1 MRNVVCWDPRQVHAV
16 INPEAEAVPDFV
28 FRAVHTDQP
37 LRVAQPVGDRF
48 QMLSPSAYRQMGAP
62 DLVSAFLQ
70 PERRHVQLAVLGR
83 SGSGKSHLIHWMRLA
98 IPPSERRMVLT
109 IPKAGTSLRSI
120 VEMIIDR
127 LPGSAQAPFREALA
141 RAGDAVMTREGQKH
155 ELLNQIAQ
163 AIREDSPRQ
172 RGDDGE
178 LEQALIEHLP
188 DLFQDAY
195 IRREH
200 FLRED
205 GVVAALVDHVFA
217 VRSEYQP
224 AEERQ
229 RFRPDDLPFGGLDL
243 LNASKPARDA
253 IQVLGLQPDRTLPLA
268 AALVNRALDG
278 AAIARA
284 FSFSGDRV
292 TALMSEL
299 RRHLRREGRELVLLI
314 EDFARLQGIDRAL
327 LQALLTQGDESL
339 CDIRWAIAATTG
351 FFETVADTV
360 YTRMTFFVDMDRSP
374 GDQRAGATAQKA
386 LARFAGRYLNAV
398 RLGPDKLADWAAG
411 AGADEAPLNA
421 CEVCPHRRECH
432 QAFTPS
438 EEGFGLYPFTSR
450 ALWNMALRADEQLEM
465 RFNPRVLQRSVLVR
479 VLDNYASALAA
490 GAFPPR
496 ALLDHLGGVK
506 HLGAVETDR
515 LRRMVPAEQYDRV
528 LTFQELWH
536 GSSSLTSV
544 PADQR
549 EVLSLPD
556 FVGASPEPPEPPGPP
571 GPQPPSP
578 EPPRDPR
585 LAQLDAWAA
594 GGVLEQRLTTTLR
607 ELVYEAIEE
616 AIDWD
621 GEMLERSSFASAT
634 ANRPFRQRSIHFQR
648 QDTQAMLAQV
658 RLTIPLAGSDEAA
671 FARTALAL
679 QGLLLAR
686 ERGGEWTF
694 PNGMLMLAA
703 LQECLAEWSADVVR
717 QVRALPGARE
727 HWDPV
732 AAATELLGIGA
743 CLSGRLTANW
753 DLADL
758 LSAAFAEW
766 SDDSGAQSSELREVY
781 RRLRSQREKL
791 VDLVR
796 AVASGTKG
804 GRIGPF
810 LNPAAVVPALQALR
824 QRGWRLGQVPPSDGG
839 TGDWAALARAYQ
851 EVARALEGAAEAER
865 KVRLDW
871 LAEMEKAFGSGARRA
886 DILASISAARDA
898 AVAAGVGGQRVSS
911 LRERLEQFSQVL
923 FDDAVRAAVA
933 LRDEA
938 DALAALPRY
947 GRGRT
952 PAATSGREL
961 AAATGAFLA
970 GVEAELANQEAQ
982 FGHGEASIPGHLEA
996 IGDALTVMSEGLME
1010 AQP

>member
-1 MRNVVCWDPRQVHAV
+1 MRNVVCWNPRQVHAV
-16 INPEAEAVPDFV
+16 INPEAEAAPDFV
-28 FRAVHTDQP
+28 FRAIHTDQP
-37 LRVAQPVGDRF
+37 LRLAQPVGDRF
-48 QMLSPSAYRQMGAP
+48 QMLSESTYRQVGAV
-62 DLVSAFLQ
+62 DLLAFFLQ

-98 IPPSERRMVLT
+98 IPPSESRLVLT

-127 LPGSAQAPFREALA
+127 LPAEAQAPFREALA

-163 AIREDSPRQ
+163 AIREDTPRQ

-217 VRSEYQP
+217 ARSEYQP
-224 AEERQ
+224 VEERQ
-229 RFRPDDLPFGGLDL
+229 RFRPEDLPFGGLVL

-253 IQVLGLQPDRTLPLA
+253 IQVLGLQPDRTLPMA

-292 TALMSEL
+292 TALMGEL

-327 LQALLTQGDESL
+327 LQSLLTQGDGDF

-360 YTRMTFFVDMDRSP
+360 YTRMTFFVDMDRAP
-374 GDQRAGATAQKA
+374 GDQRTSAMAQKA

-398 RLGPDKLADWAAG
+398 RLGPDRLMEWAAI
-411 AGADEAPLNA
+411 AEADEKPPSA
-421 CEVCPHRRECH
+421 CDPCPHRGECH
-432 QAFTPS
+432 QAFKPS
-438 EEGFGLYPFTSR
+438 EDGFGLYPFTPR
-450 ALWNMALRADEQLEM
+450 ALWNMALRADDQLET

-479 VLDNYASALAA
+479 VLDNHADALAA

-506 HLGAVETDR
+506 ELGAIETDG
-515 LRRMVPAEQYDRV
+515 LRRVVPADQYDRV
-528 LTFQELWH
+528 LTFQELWD
-536 GSSSLTSV
+536 GSSSVRGIPEDIREALDLPKLSV
-544 PADQR
+544 R
-549 EVLSLPD
+549 T
-556 FVGASPEPPEPPGPP
+556 GPGPEP
-571 GPQPPSP
+571 GPQPSP
-578 EPPRDPR
+578 PPPPPPPGDQR
-585 LAQLDAWAA
+585 LAQLDAWASGA
-594 GGVLEQRLTTTLR
+594 VLEQRLTTTLR
-607 ELVYEAIEE
+607 ELVYEALEE

-621 GEMLERSSFASAT
+621 GEMLERSSFAGAT

-648 QDTQAMLAQV
+648 QDTQATPAQV
-658 RLTIPLAGSDEAA
+658 RLTIPLGGSDEAA

-686 ERGGEWTF
+686 DREGEWSF
-694 PNGMLMLAA
+694 PNGMRMLAA
-703 LQECLAEWSADVVR
+703 LQECLAEWSAEVVR
-717 QVRALPGARE
+717 QLRVLPGGRE
-727 HWDPV
+727 QWDPV
-732 AAATELLGIGA
+732 TAATELLGIGA
-743 CLSGRLTANW
+743 CLSGRLSANW
-753 DLADL
+753 DLAEL
-758 LSAAFAEW
+758 LNNAF
-766 SDDSGAQSSELREVY
+766 SDWPEDSGVQSPGLHDVQ
-781 RRLRSQREKL
+781 RRLRAQREKL
-791 VDLVR
+791 VGLVR

-810 LNPAAVVPALQALR
+810 LNATMLVPALQALR
-824 QRGWRLGQVPPSDGG
+824 QRGWRLTQAPPPDVG
-839 TGDWAALARAYQ
+839 TGEWSAVAKTYQ
-851 EVARALEGAAEAER
+851 DVARALEAAAEGER

-871 LAEMEKAFGSGARRA
+871 LAEMEVAFGPAARRA
-886 DILASISAARDA
+886 DIITKISAARDA
-898 AVAAGVGGQRVSS
+898 AAATGIGGQRLSA
-911 LRERLEQFSQVL
+911 LRERLDQFAQVQ
-923 FDDAVRAAVA
+923 FDDAVRAAAA
-933 LRDEA
+933 LRDEP
-938 DALAALPRY
+938 DALAALARY

-952 PAATSGREL
+952 TAVTAGRDLAATT
-961 AAATGAFLA
+961 AALLGA
-970 GVEAELANQEAQ
+970 VEAELANQEAQ
-982 FGHGEASIPGHLEA
+982 FGRGEASIPGHLAA
-996 IGDALTVMSEGLME
+996 IGEALTVLSEELAE